1 MMRVYKEEG
10 VNPLAGCLPML
21 VPMPILF
28 TLFFVFQGTIEFRG
42 TPFLWLPDLS
52 LRDPLFIIPVAM
64 GASMF
69 LLQWIGQRSMISVN
83 SQMKMMMY
91 AMPIFMTFL
100 FANFPS
106 GLNLY
111 YTTSNLASLPQQLF
125 LARER
130 RAAGV
135 GKPKESPGDKKKP
148 PSSGSRKKGGRG
160 G

>member
-1 MMRVYKEEG
+1 M
-10 VNPLAGCLPML
+10 LA
-21 VPMPILF
+21 
-28 TLFFVFQGTIEFRG
+28 TIEFRG

-52 LRDPLFIIPVAM
+52 LRDPLFIIPLAM

-69 LLQWIGQRSMISVN
+69 LLQWIGQRNMTMAN
-83 SQMKMMMY
+83 SQMKVMMY
-91 AMPIFMTFL
+91 AMPIFMTFI

-111 YTTSNLASLPQQLF
+111 YTTSNLASLPQQLY

-135 GKPKESPGDKKKP
+135 GKPDTKPDTKPDSKKDTKKDKK
-148 PSSGSRKKGGRG
+148 G
-160 G
+160 